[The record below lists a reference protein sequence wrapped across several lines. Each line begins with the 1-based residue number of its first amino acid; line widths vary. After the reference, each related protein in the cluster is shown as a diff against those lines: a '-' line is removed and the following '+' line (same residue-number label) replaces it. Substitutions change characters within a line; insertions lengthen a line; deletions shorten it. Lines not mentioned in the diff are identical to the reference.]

1 MLRAL
6 AKAAPALRS
15 YDFATGDRAED
26 ARTRALVAE
35 LVESEPPGGALCAG
49 AADDDGIDAGA
60 RRAGVDRA
68 ADGDPARARAAPAC
82 RRGFDESALFQVSEK
97 DLRASSMPLHDAA
110 LQAKLTEFELE
121 LARRDKEILRAEFL
135 SNFRNVSRIMD
146 CVGCEKCRLWGKL
159 QLLGIGTALKILI
172 TADDEDIGHLQRNEV
187 IALCLLYT
195 SPSPRD

>member
-1 MLRAL
+1 
-6 AKAAPALRS
+6 
-15 YDFATGDRAED
+15 
-26 ARTRALVAE
+26 
-35 LVESEPPGGALCAG
+35 
-49 AADDDGIDAGA
+49 
-60 RRAGVDRA
+60 
-68 ADGDPARARAAPAC
+68 
-82 RRGFDESALFQVSEK
+82 
-97 DLRASSMPLHDAA
+97 MPLHDAA

-187 IALCLLYT
+187 IALVNTLAQLVKSVEAVVAWREAELRRALAALAAKALGALALAAVACFPKSVGARLA
-195 SPSPRD
+195 RRRARAV